1 MRPELRSQ
9 SVLAAIA
16 VLPLMGAAHAAP
28 MRVTVRVDH
37 AYSVNGHTEVQRNL
51 FGLSAYEGAP
61 IPAMAELR
69 QVLTEPGITCLGF
82 PGLIDWCCPPQPPP
96 GGVEALVEWYKSD
109 EAVRMIR
116 DRPLNGDRYMYGK
129 ILPACREMG
138 IEPMVY
144 LLGGPPWMT
153 GPEDIPLDNKDYARV
168 VVAYVGLLR
177 KLDPQLRL
185 FHLDNEPN
193 ARWYKADRGGPEYA
207 ELFTTVA
214 QALHPAFPDA
224 RIGGPVLCWP
234 PAWPPA
240 QEGQRNWYTWEG
252 YTLPLIDRAGD
263 QLDFF
268 DFHIYGFTVDQALE
282 EITTLENELRL
293 RRGREVPILITE
305 SGLPLTE
312 AEWRDPL
319 AHWEKRTLP
328 WERYLLALLEHPD
341 KVAANQMHDLS
352 AIAGQWFRFM
362 NWDDP
367 VDQTPTYW
375 LYWVMRH
382 VRGTRVVVEQPAG
395 GPVHALASVAGRR
408 AAALLFNNSDAE
420 HPVEVSF
427 RGAAGQLSTR
437 WDRIHVDRTAKR
449 FVHDSGEGAAPVLP
463 PFATAAV
470 YADLPAAP
478 KARPAAER
486 LECFGETVMNEFPL
500 EGGTVSVPVTVPAEA
515 VKGARSARV
524 RVGTLG
530 NAPGERLTMAVGGR
544 TYELQS
550 ATYFQEVT
558 LTRVPATGRQAI
570 TFACHST
577 PAVVAE
583 RPGEHRLRVSSVTVV
598 IERRVAR

>member
-1 MRPELRSQ
+1 MRLQVRSR
-9 SVLAAIA
+9 SVVGALAL
-16 VLPLMGAAHAAP
+16 LPLMRAAHAAP
-28 MRVTVRVDH
+28 LRATVHVDQ
-37 AYSVNGHTEVQRNL
+37 AYAINGHTEIQRNL

-61 IPAMAELR
+61 IPAMPEMR

-82 PGLIDWCCPPQPPP
+82 PGLIDWCCPSQPPP
-96 GGVEALVEWYKSD
+96 GGVEALVEWYQSD

-116 DRPLNGDRYMYGK
+116 DRPLNGDRYMYGR

-144 LLGGPPWMT
+144 LLGGPPWMM
-153 GPEDIPLDNKDYARV
+153 GPEDIPLNNDEYARV

-177 KLDPQLRL
+177 KLDPQLCL

-193 ARWYKADRGGPEYA
+193 ARWFKANKGGPEYT

-214 QALHPAFPDA
+214 KALHAAFPDA

-268 DFHIYGFTVDQALE
+268 DFHVYGFTLDQALE
-282 EITTLENELRL
+282 EITTLENALRL

-312 AEWRDPL
+312 AEWRDPV

-352 AIAGQWFRFM
+352 AVAGQWFRFM
-362 NWDDP
+362 NPDDP
-367 VDQTPTYW
+367 VNQTPTYW

-382 VRGTRVVVEQPAG
+382 LRGTRLVT
-395 GPVHALASVAGRR
+395 GPPPGSPVRVWASVEARR
-408 AAALLFNNSDAE
+408 VAALLFNDSGSE
-420 HPVEVSF
+420 QPVAVAL
-427 RGAAGQLSTR
+427 RGAAGQSSAR

-449 FVHDSGEGAAPVLP
+449 FVHDSGEGAELVLP
-463 PFATAAV
+463 PFATAALH
-470 YADLPAAP
+470 ADLPAAP
-478 KARPAAER
+478 NATPAVER
-486 LECFGETVMNEFPL
+486 LEFFGETVMNEFPP
-500 EGGTVSVPVTVPAEA
+500 EGGTLSVSVTVPAEA
-515 VKGARSARV
+515 LKGARSARV

-530 NAPGERLTMAVGGR
+530 NAPSESLTMAIGGL

-550 ATYFQEVT
+550 GTYFQEVA
-558 LTRVPATGRQAI
+558 LAHVPAGGRQAV
-570 TFACHST
+570 TFACRST
-577 PAVVAE
+577 PEVVAK

-598 IERRVAR
+598 IERGVPG